1 MENIKKTKFVQVSN
15 YSIMDLTDVIAVSTD
30 EIYNSI
36 YFLFKNGVNYTV
48 SYDDFSALE
57 WLEKIKKELGM

>member
-15 YSIMDLTDVIAVSTD
+15 YSIVDLTDVIAVSTN
-30 EIYNSI
+30 EICDHI
-36 YFLFKNGVNYTV
+36 KFLFKNGVNYTV